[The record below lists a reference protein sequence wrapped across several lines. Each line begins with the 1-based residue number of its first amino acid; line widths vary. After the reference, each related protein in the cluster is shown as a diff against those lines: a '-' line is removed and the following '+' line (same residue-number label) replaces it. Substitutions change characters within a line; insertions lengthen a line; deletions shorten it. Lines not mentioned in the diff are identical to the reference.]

1 MSDFVD
7 PVKTPEGLPGV
18 RVRIKTP
25 AGHMHVIISV
35 DVKAGRELEVFATVG
50 RSSGLPHSNAEC
62 ICRMIS
68 LFLRI
73 GGTLPQV
80 VEQLNGVG
88 ACDPVLT
95 ADGQVVGLGDGI
107 SKAIEKYLEAKAKYG
122 LEAILTG
129 EVDLQETTDGR

>member
-1 MSDFVD
+1 MSFVE
-7 PVKTPEGLPGV
+7 PIETPEGLPGV

-25 AGHMHVIISV
+25 AGHMHVIISI
-35 DVKAGRELEVFATVG
+35 DPKTGRELEVFATVG
-50 RSSGLPHSNAEC
+50 RSSGIPHGNAEC

-73 GGTLPQV
+73 GGSLAEV
-80 VEQLNGVG
+80 AEQLKGVG

-107 SKAIEKYLEAKAKYG
+107 AKALTKYLEAKEKYG

-129 EVDLQETTDGR
+129 ETDIQDS